1 MTTPWHYA
9 QIQARRDETFER
21 VRRVFR
27 WTVVAALAGAAVI
40 TGVVAREI
48 PGRSTVATTS
58 NSGSGAPATTPA
70 SSPATSG
77 GVAGGG
83 APPPQVTP
91 PAPTQSPPTAVSGGT
106 GF

>member
-21 VRRVFR
+21 VRTVFR
-27 WTVVAALAGAAVI
+27 WTVVAAIAGAAVI

-58 NSGSGAPATTPA
+58 NNGSGTPATTPA
-70 SSPATSG
+70 SSPAANG
-77 GVAGGG
+77 GVVGGG
-83 APPPQVTP
+83 PLPPPVTP
-91 PAPTQSPPTAVSGGT
+91 PAPTQSPPAAVSGGT